1 MCMHFRFLV
10 LVYSTNTV
18 RHVTFLIVKI
28 EKLVVGVFLV
38 SGVWHVGWWSLITV
52 QIKCP
57 FNTGWQQ

>member
-1 MCMHFRFLV
+1 MYAFPVSLV

-52 QIKCP
+52 QVSV
-57 FNTGWQQ
+57 